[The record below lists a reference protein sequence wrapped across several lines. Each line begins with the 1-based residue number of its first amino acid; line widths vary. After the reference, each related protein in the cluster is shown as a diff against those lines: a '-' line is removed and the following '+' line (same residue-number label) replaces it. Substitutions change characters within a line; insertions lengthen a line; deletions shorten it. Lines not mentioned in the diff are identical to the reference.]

1 MNRHLPTDLGPWGA
15 DAIAPEAR
23 GQNFFSVDSDFQS
36 LLKLYVDEPLRE
48 HLWPHWERLGALAG
62 NRLDELATTA
72 DQNSP
77 VLHSRDRFG
86 RDLEWIEYHPA
97 YKEMER
103 IAFSEYGLAAMSHRG
118 GVFDW
123 PDVIPPVAKYAFTY
137 LFVQAEFSIMCPV
150 SVSDTAAFLLKRYG
164 SDELKDRYLDGMLSQ
179 DMDVLLRGTQF
190 MTERAAGSDVG
201 RIETEAVFSNG
212 DWHLY
217 GDKWFCSHADAD
229 VAMILARPQ
238 GAGPG
243 TRGLGLFLMPRHLPD
258 GERNAYRI
266 VRLKDKMG
274 TRDMASGE
282 IALNGATVYPVGEL
296 DRGLKQM
303 MDQVTLSRLSHG
315 VRAAAM
321 MRRCWHEARA
331 AGGRFAFGAPIMAR
345 PLAQR
350 QLAKVRLPAE
360 QALSMFMFTADVL
373 GRANSGDSDAKSLER
388 ILTPLIKLRACRDNI
403 RAATGAMEMRG
414 GNGYIEEWPNARLVR
429 EAHVGVLWEGTSN
442 IIALDAI
449 GRAVGK
455 IGAHRVLESHLNE
468 LMQMHDV
475 EASLREQIQ
484 SVLTRAMNLAERV
497 AGDGKAEI
505 YSRQAGHV
513 LYDVTTC
520 SLTAIEGAQMRNAGM
535 KDTRTRWAKVL
546 LEQRLCPVDPF
557 ALAEDSVG
565 ADELID

>member
-179 DMDVLLRGTQF
+179 DMDILLRGTQF

-414 GNGYIEEWPNARLVR
+414 GNGYIEE
-429 EAHVGVLWEGTSN
+429 
-442 IIALDAI
+442 
-449 GRAVGK
+449 
-455 IGAHRVLESHLNE
+455 
-468 LMQMHDV
+468 
-475 EASLREQIQ
+475 
-484 SVLTRAMNLAERV
+484 
-497 AGDGKAEI
+497 
-505 YSRQAGHV
+505 
-513 LYDVTTC
+513 
-520 SLTAIEGAQMRNAGM
+520 
-535 KDTRTRWAKVL
+535 
-546 LEQRLCPVDPF
+546 
-557 ALAEDSVG
+557 
-565 ADELID
+565 